1 MLHRLDILLDLL
13 TLQDLQKVVVD
24 KLEGMLV
31 KMVMDEEMMVGKLG
45 MLLLVL
51 LAMAL
56 YMLLLLLDLLLVF
69 LVQGHQLNEQDRLQN
84 NTLNRLAGS
93 TAASSTG

>member
-1 MLHRLDILLDLL
+1 MVLDLL

-69 LVQGHQLNEQDRLQN
+69 LVQGHQLN
-84 NTLNRLAGS
+84 
-93 TAASSTG
+93 

>member
-1 MLHRLDILLDLL
+1 M
-13 TLQDLQKVVVD
+13 VVD

-31 KMVMDEEMMVGKLG
+31 QQDGDALYLKGEMVVGKLG

-56 YMLLLLLDLLLVF
+56 YMLLLLDLLLVF
-69 LVQGHQLNEQDRLQN
+69 LVQGHQC
-84 NTLNRLAGS
+84 T
-93 TAASSTG
+93 

>member
-1 MLHRLDILLDLL
+1 M
-13 TLQDLQKVVVD
+13 VVD

-69 LVQGHQLNEQDRLQN
+69 LVQGHQLN
-84 NTLNRLAGS
+84 
-93 TAASSTG
+93 

>member
-1 MLHRLDILLDLL
+1 M
-13 TLQDLQKVVVD
+13 D